1 MTMRIVIRR
10 YLRHV
15 LALGAMALAA
25 GGISVYILDHQR
37 LRWPWEDVMQIEAE
51 FSSAQSVTPGQGQT
65 VNIAGVEVGEIGEV
79 RLDDGHAVVR
89 LDLEPKKA
97 GPVYRNARLL
107 LRPKTGLNDM
117 AVQMDPGTPDPS
129 LPDDGR
135 LADGD
140 RIPIENTLPN
150 VNPDEVLAALDV
162 DTRRYLA
169 IVANAGGEG
178 LNGRGAHL
186 RRVLRAMHPTLRS
199 TRRVMAAIADR
210 RTKLRRL
217 VTNLH
222 RLSRATAAKDDELAE
237 LVDASAAVLGTLGE
251 READVA
257 AAVERLPGAL
267 GATRRAFAETRG
279 LAEVQGP
286 ALEALRPAARALGPA
301 LEDVRPLLRDAEP
314 LLRTHLRP
322 LVREATPLLR
332 DLRPSV
338 RDVNRATPD
347 LVRVGHVLG
356 YVANN
361 LAYNP
366 PGPEEG
372 YLFWTSWF
380 FHNAASIL
388 SIEDAHGV
396 AWRGLAMVG
405 CSSIG
410 SIAGSNPAFAPL
422 EAAPICPS
430 SPLGKKSRPRHG
442 ERER

>member
-1 MTMRIVIRR
+1 MRIVIRR

-15 LALGAMALAA
+15 LALTAMALAA
-25 GGISVYILDHQR
+25 AGISVYILDHQR

-65 VNIAGVEVGEIGEV
+65 VTIAGVEVGEIGEV
-79 RLDDGHAVVR
+79 RLEEGRAVIR

-117 AVQMDPGTPDPS
+117 AVQMEPGRPDPS
-129 LPDDGR
+129 LPDGGR
-135 LADGD
+135 LEDGD
-140 RIPIENTLPN
+140 RLPVENTLPN

-178 LNGRGAHL
+178 LRGRGTDL
-186 RRVLRAMHPTLRS
+186 RRVLRASHPTLGS
-199 TRRVMAAIADR
+199 IRRVMGAIADR
-210 RTKLRRL
+210 RANLRRL
-217 VTNLH
+217 VTNLR
-222 RLSRATAAKDDELAE
+222 RLSHATAVKDDELAQ

-267 GATRRAFAETRG
+267 SATRRA
-279 LAEVQGP
+279 LAESRSFAGVLGP
-286 ALEALRPAARALGPA
+286 ALEDLRPAARALGPA
-301 LEDVRPLLRDAEP
+301 LHDVRPLLRDAEP
-314 LLRTHLRP
+314 LLRRELRP

-338 RDVNRATPD
+338 RDLNRSTPA
-347 LVRVGHVLG
+347 LSRVGRVLN
-356 YVANN
+356 YVANE
-361 LAYNP
+361 LGYNP
-366 PGPEEG
+366 PGSEEG
-372 YLFWTSWF
+372 YLFWTAWF
-380 FHNAASIL
+380 FHNASSIL
-388 SIEDAHGV
+388 SIEDAHGT

-405 CSSIG
+405 CTTFG
-410 SIAGSNPAFAPL
+410 SIVGSNPAFAPL

-430 SPLGKKSRPRHG
+430 SPLGRR
-442 ERER
+442 REGRR